1 MQKSKSTETQDT
13 NIDKIDESLE
23 ESDNSECDTDNDTEE
38 PSNIE
43 TEVITDIDFLI

>member
-23 ESDNSECDTDNDTEE
+23 ESDNSECDTEE